1 MCSSAAVSKPTPYVA
16 VPRCPVHGVA
26 YPRAMEV
33 YRAPL
38 WSRRDDVDPE
48 LALDRALGLGLVGMG
63 GRLSR
68 APHDLADALALLSSE
83 YDERMA
89 RRVERFAAVT
99 AGAQVW
105 TRDRDGRYRRGRL
118 AGAWRY
124 DPDPAA
130 LAADLVHVRD
140 ADWDEESL
148 DEHRTPAPVVAT
160 FARGGRNFQRI
171 HAAG

>member
-1 MCSSAAVSKPTPYVA
+1 MSKPTPDVA
-16 VPRCPVHGVA
+16 VPPVPRPRFA
-26 YPRAMEV
+26 YRRVMEV

-38 WSRRDDVDPE
+38 RSRLDDVDPQ
-48 LALDRALGLGLVGMG
+48 LALDRALALGLVGMG

-68 APHDLADALALLSSE
+68 APHDLADALALLSAE
-83 YDERMA
+83 HDERVA

-99 AGAQVW
+99 DGAQVW
-105 TRDRDGRYRRGRL
+105 TRDRDGRYRRGHL
-118 AGAWRY
+118 AGPWRY

-140 ADWDEESL
+140 ADWDEDSL
-148 DEHRTPAPVVAT
+148 DEHLTPRAVVAT

>member
-1 MCSSAAVSKPTPYVA
+1 
-16 VPRCPVHGVA
+16 
-26 YPRAMEV
+26 MEI

-38 WSRRDDVDPE
+38 RSRRDDVDPD
-48 LALDRALGLGLVGMG
+48 LALNRALALGLVGMG

-68 APHDLADALALLSSE
+68 TPRDLADALTMLSVE
-83 YDERMA
+83 HDERVA
-89 RRVERFAAVT
+89 RRVERFAAVPG
-99 AGAQVW
+99 GAQVW
-105 TRDRDGRYRRGRL
+105 TRDGDGRYRRGHL
-118 AGAWRY
+118 AGPWRY

-140 ADWDEESL
+140 ADWDAESL
-148 DEHRTPAPVVAT
+148 DEHRTPAAVVAT